1 LDSIDMGILRDL
13 RGNCR
18 TTYQVMSRRYG
29 VTANAVRNRVER
41 LLERGI
47 ISDFVLLLSPAMADY
62 SPFLALAY
70 SSGSLNDETFVNE
83 VGNHRLVSRVGFDS
97 YGSCVII
104 GGYRIPDDLSEF
116 SQFIRA
122 FKNVR
127 DCEIHPLPTTR
138 GGVTELSTLYLKV
151 IKSLREDPRK
161 PIASISKESGLT
173 SRRVRSILN
182 KLIEEDVIRLTIRVN
197 PNAGDAIWVSFRI
210 RWDPKMTSV
219 GQLYERLQG
228 AFPGQFYQESHS
240 ATEPLMWADFLVE
253 RVSDSESITH
263 VIKTIPSARV
273 ENTILPYPGK
283 YFRGLTDS
291 ILDEMLRNAGL

>member
-1 LDSIDMGILRDL
+1 MGILRDL
-13 RGNCR
+13 RSNCR
-18 TTYQVMSRRYG
+18 TTYRVMSRRYG

-41 LLERGI
+41 LQERGI

-70 SSGSLNDETFVNE
+70 SNESLNDEAFINK

-116 SQFIRA
+116 NEFIRG
-122 FKNVR
+122 FQNVR

-138 GGVTELSTLYLKV
+138 GAATELTTLHLKV
-151 IKSLREDPRK
+151 IKNLREDPRK

-173 SRRVRSILN
+173 SRRVRSILD
-182 KLIEEDVIRLTIRVN
+182 KLIEEDIIRLTVRIN

-210 RWDPKMTSV
+210 RWDPKMTSG
-219 GQLYERLQG
+219 GQVHERLEG
-228 AFPGQFYQESHS
+228 AFPSRFLQESHS

-263 VIKTIPSARV
+263 TIKSIQSARV

-283 YFRGLTDS
+283 YFHGLIDS